1 MYRFEPADEEH
12 LYINAVS
19 SCKLKQT
26 TLSCLWLRRIW
37 FLKLGYILCVVRGTT
52 SYIRSTVFLR
62 WLKEVLNRG
71 LFNEKQLEVSC
82 KAVSCPNCGA
92 PIAGLSEGQVLN
104 SKSTLQLTSNML
116 KMHTVL
122 SSLLFW
128 GGVVAAYNNWRDDP
142 ETTKYAS
149 IAILIGMVW
158 YIVTK
163 ILTTETSR
171 LDT

>member
-1 MYRFEPADEEH
+1 MGLMICSD
-12 LYINAVS
+12 
-19 SCKLKQT
+19 CK
-26 TLSCLWLRRIW
+26 
-37 FLKLGYILCVVRGTT
+37 
-52 SYIRSTVFLR
+52 
-62 WLKEVLNRG
+62 KEVST
-71 LFNEKQLEVSC
+71 KV
-82 KAVSCPNCGA
+82 ASCPNCGA
-92 PIAGLSEGQVLN
+92 PITGLSEGQVLN

-122 SSLLFW
+122 SSFLFW

-171 LDT
+171 LDV

>member
-1 MYRFEPADEEH
+1 M
-12 LYINAVS
+12 
-19 SCKLKQT
+19 
-26 TLSCLWLRRIW
+26 
-37 FLKLGYILCVVRGTT
+37 
-52 SYIRSTVFLR
+52 
-62 WLKEVLNRG
+62 
-71 LFNEKQLEVSC
+71 
-82 KAVSCPNCGA
+82 
-92 PIAGLSEGQVLN
+92 AGLSEELSPSN
-104 SKSTLQLTSNML
+104 KSTIQLTSNML
-116 KMHTVL
+116 KMHTGL

-128 GGVVAAYNNWRDDP
+128 GGVVVAYNNWRDDP